1 MSKQAAAALQARLGR
16 CIELDASRQPFAPQD
31 CFVACTNNNPVRAED
46 GTVFWP
52 NLRKVHFRERDHMS
66 MPITLLPP
74 AMQKAGDKPATVV
87 VYAPAN
93 AAASAGVGTELQL
106 AAGEQA
112 PPPGWATTF
121 VLQGCVLGVKDKPVA
136 SEQMTKPCM
145 QLRKPGLRTALAPL
159 LEVEGR
165 APWWFVC
172 GRWVSGTRAWH
183 MHIWQLV
190 AAAGL
195 CTHHLSA
202 GGCAS

>member
-1 MSKQAAAALQARLGR
+1 M
-16 CIELDASRQPFAPQD
+16 
-31 CFVACTNNNPVRAED
+31 ACTNNNPVRAED